1 MSSITTFKLRYP
13 EFAALS
19 DEVCTDLI
27 QQAASQH
34 NAQFMGRHYEPLTL
48 LLAAHEASVRQRS
61 LAAASPGGG
70 SGLAV
75 SGSLQSVTTGAASV
89 GYGGSAAQVAGGKMS
104 AADAALATTVYGQ
117 EYLRRRAQLFISPLV
132 AR

>member
-1 MSSITTFKLRYP
+1 MSSIATFKLRYP

-19 DEVCTDLI
+19 DEVLTDLI
-27 QQAASQH
+27 QDASTQH
-34 NAQFMGRHYEPLTL
+34 NARLLAEQFEPLTL
-48 LLAAHEASVRQRS
+48 LLAAHQASVRQRS